1 VTATTT
7 PDFTR
12 ICAFDLGLRSQ
23 VAQRAPTP
31 SGFALRFAE
40 QAFWDLNFLYV
51 ERPATDVETLVAEAD
66 AALSGL
72 GHRMLVIDEPPAP
85 ERLAAELSRRGWTV
99 ERHVAMAYGSG
110 TRLPAATTTPRPVDV
125 SEPPYGT
132 RSAAPPPRDGLPHA
146 AEVPPPQLIVPRRVG
161 GREFGFDE
169 ATIAAVEVADAAVGG
184 AAAERGFVSRAAD
197 GTIAAWARLYTDG
210 VPGQIEDVQT
220 LIAHRRRGH
229 GEAVVR
235 AAMAASRAAGH
246 DLTFLWADAED
257 FPRRMYQRL
266 GFVVVGRRWR
276 IRRVAVA

>member
-1 VTATTT
+1 MISTE
-7 PDFTR
+7 
-12 ICAFDLGLRSQ
+12 
-23 VAQRAPTP
+23 APVPVVP
-31 SGFALRFAE
+31 SKSEL
-40 QAFWDLNFLYV
+40 
-51 ERPATDVETLVAEAD
+51 ET
-66 AALSGL
+66 
-72 GHRMLVIDEPPAP
+72 
-85 ERLAAELSRRGWTV
+85 
-99 ERHVAMAYGSG
+99 GSS
-110 TRLPAATTTPRPVDV
+110 TEKD
-125 SEPPYGT
+125 
-132 RSAAPPPRDGLPHA
+132 A

-210 VPGQIEDVQT
+210 VLGQIEDVQT

>member
-31 SGFALRFAE
+31 SGFALRFPE

-72 GHRMLVIDEPPAP
+72 GHRMLVVDEPPAP

-99 ERHVAMAYGSG
+99 ERHVAMA
-110 TRLPAATTTPRPVDV
+110 AA
-125 SEPPYGT
+125 
-132 RSAAPPPRDGLPHA
+132 AAPPPRDGLPHA

-210 VPGQIEDVQT
+210 VLGQIEDVQT

>member
-12 ICAFDLGLRSQ
+12 IRAFDLGLRSQ

-31 SGFALRFAE
+31 SGFALRFPE

-51 ERPATDVETLVAEAD
+51 ERPATDVKTLLAEAD

-85 ERLAAELSRRGWTV
+85 ERLAAELGRRGWTV
-99 ERHVAMAYGSG
+99 ERHVAMA
-110 TRLPAATTTPRPVDV
+110 AA
-125 SEPPYGT
+125 
-132 RSAAPPPRDGLPHA
+132 AAPPPRDGLPQA
-146 AEVPPPQLIVPRRVG
+146 AEVPPAQLLIPRRIG

-210 VPGQIEDVQT
+210 VLGQIEDVQT

>member
-7 PDFTR
+7 PDFAR
-12 ICAFDLGLRSQ
+12 IRAFDLGLRSR

-51 ERPATDVETLVAEAD
+51 ERPAADVETLLAEAD

-85 ERLAAELSRRGWTV
+85 ELLAADLGRRGWTV
-99 ERHVAMAYGSG
+99 ERHVAMACRSG
-110 TRLPAATTTPRPVDV
+110 TRLP
-125 SEPPYGT
+125 
-132 RSAAPPPRDGLPHA
+132 AAPPPRDGLPGA
-146 AEVPPPQLIVPRRVG
+146 VEVPPPQLIVPRRIG

-184 AAAERGFVSRAAD
+184 VAAERGFASRAAD

-210 VPGQIEDVQT
+210 VLGQIEDVQT
-220 LIAHRRRGH
+220 LIVHRRQGH

-235 AAMAASRAAGH
+235 AAMAASRTAGH